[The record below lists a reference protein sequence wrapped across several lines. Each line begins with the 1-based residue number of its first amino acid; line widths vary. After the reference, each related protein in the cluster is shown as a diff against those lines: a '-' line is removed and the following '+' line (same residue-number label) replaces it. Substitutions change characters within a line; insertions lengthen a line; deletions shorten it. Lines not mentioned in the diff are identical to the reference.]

1 MKFTRVQITGNA
13 AQVVPMPADCTQHN
27 IQVTCTA
34 SGSRSVPST
43 GTLKVEVKQPYATE
57 FEEVSGSPIALTDA
71 TKWLAFFGN
80 VVADEIR
87 FTVASIE
94 AGHSTNI
101 AIASH
106 KASRGT

>member
-27 IQVTCTA
+27 IQLTCTA
-34 SGSRSVPST
+34 GGNRSVPNAGS
-43 GTLKVEVKQPYATE
+43 LKVEIKQPYATE
-57 FEEVSGSPIALTDA
+57 FEELSGSPIGLADA
-71 TKWLAFFGN
+71 GNWLSLVSN

>member
-13 AQVVPMPADCTQHN
+13 EHVVPMPADCTQHN
-27 IQVTCTA
+27 IQVTCT
-34 SGSRSVPST
+34 SGGNRSVPNA
-43 GTLKVEVKQPYATE
+43 GTLKVEIKQPYSNV
-57 FEEVSGSPIALTDA
+57 FEELSGSPIGLADA
-71 TKWLAFFGN
+71 ANWLSFIGN
-80 VVADEIR
+80 VVADEFR

-94 AGHSTNI
+94 AGHNTNI